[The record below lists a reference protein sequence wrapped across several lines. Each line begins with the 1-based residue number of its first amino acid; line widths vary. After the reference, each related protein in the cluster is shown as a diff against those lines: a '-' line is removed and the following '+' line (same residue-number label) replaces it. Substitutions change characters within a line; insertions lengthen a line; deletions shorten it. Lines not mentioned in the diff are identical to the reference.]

1 MTLKMLGASDDS
13 STVSAR
19 VSHQVNNFQ
28 YPFASAPDIIRAN
41 QKDIY
46 FQEVLLER
54 LSAIL
59 RRFFSARFV
68 HTYSAEASVFADFL
82 YLGCTTLVGNRTLG
96 EEYCGIIQVEDDSFR
111 LPSTFRRGGYIVTTI
126 LLPFLLHRMSPTI
139 RNVFRRVVE
148 RGRGNLSKPGNP
160 GSRLWFRQY
169 FLDNILTLS
178 SLSPLYA
185 LSLGIFYF
193 NGSYYHIGKRL
204 FGLRY
209 IFTKRP
215 SASDQRIGYEFL
227 GVLVFL
233 QLIMQ
238 SWLHLNDIVQK
249 GSQTVRDGTLSVP
262 VDPDSGVKASIMEVI
277 HTPRQSDAR
286 YDLTELGLLG
296 WIQGTQQRKCTLC
309 LDTMKDPSVTTCGH
323 VFCWICI
330 TDWIKEKP
338 ECPLC
343 RQAIMN
349 QHVLPIRG

>member
-1 MTLKMLGASDDS
+1 MLGASDDS

-19 VSHQVNNFQ
+19 VSDQVNNFQ

-54 LSAIL
+54 LSTIL
-59 RRFFSARFV
+59 RRVFSARFV
-68 HTYSAEASVFADFL
+68 HTYSAEASTFADFL
-82 YLGCTTLVGNRTLG
+82 YLGCTSLIGNRTLG
-96 EEYCGIIQVEDDSFR
+96 EEYCDIIQVEDDSLR
-111 LPSTFRRGGYIVTTI
+111 LPSTFRRGSYIVTTI
-126 LLPFLLHRMSPTI
+126 LLPFLLHKMSPTV
-139 RNVFRRVVE
+139 RNVIRQVVE
-148 RGRGNLSKPGNP
+148 GGRGNLSKPENP
-160 GSRLWFRQY
+160 GSRPWFRQY
-169 FLDNILTLS
+169 FLDIAPTLY

-215 SASDQRIGYEFL
+215 SASDQRIGYEVL

-233 QLIMQ
+233 QLIVQ
-238 SWLHLNDIVQK
+238 SWLHLNTIVQRR
-249 GSQTVRDGTLSVP
+249 SQAVRDGTLSVS
-262 VDPDSGVKASIMEVI
+262 VDPDSGVKASIVDI
-277 HTPRQSDAR
+277 INTPQQSDGQ
-286 YDLTELGLLG
+286 YDLTEVGLLG
-296 WIQGTQQRKCTLC
+296 WIQGIQQRKCTLC